1 MTFFTR
7 LPAKMSVLFAFS
19 MSTVLLAACSDGGG
33 MPNMPRWGGF
43 GGGDQRQAA
52 PPQPAQQA
60 VQAAPSDV
68 LLACTQ
74 AAASRFGGP
83 PGSIT
88 PSGSSLVRQDTFQ
101 VNLTST
107 TGPIVCPGRPWWQHP
122 SGREGRTHTAAR
134 HGPGIQSKTAV
145 IETRSF
151 NRPRAQTFPSKRQ
164 AIHQPG
170 YG

>member
-107 TGPIVCPGRPWWQHP
+107 TGPIVCLADRG
-122 SGREGRTHTAAR
+122 GN
-134 HGPGIQSKTAV
+134 ILAV
-145 IETRSF
+145 EKVAPTQPQGTGQAS
-151 NRPRAQTFPSKRQ
+151 NPRLL
-164 AIHQPG
+164 
-170 YG
+170 